1 MYYFNET
8 KNLLEYIITA
18 NAANGYLNFDIFHNS
33 DYIITDRLIRSSSS
47 DTSSPS
53 RPSSPSSGSG
63 SSSYKG
69 PIDQHFVGGGTP
81 PPSVKENPRTG
92 AY

>member
-1 MYYFNET
+1 MYYFNKT
-8 KNLLEYIITA
+8 KNLLEYITMA
-18 NAANGYLNFDIFHNS
+18 NVANGYLNFDIFHNS